1 MTISIDDIKKLRAQT
16 GAGMMDAKKAL
27 EQAEGNYDKA
37 IENLRKAGMASAAK
51 RSDRVASQGVIE
63 TYLHGGRIGVMVEI
77 NCETDF
83 VARTDDFKTFA
94 HDVAMH
100 IAASAPEYLTPA
112 DVPAEVVAKE
122 REIYAAEVAGKPAE
136 IMDKI
141 VEGKLEK
148 YYSQVCLLNQGF
160 VRDPDTTIEQLL
172 TATIAKT
179 GENMVIRRYVRFE
192 LGFAD

>member
-27 EQAEGNYDKA
+27 EEAEGNYDKA

-141 VEGKLEK
+141 VDGKLEK
-148 YYSQVCLLNQGF
+148 YYSQVCLLKQGF
-160 VRDPDTTIEQLL
+160 VKDPDTTIEQLL

-179 GENMVIRRYVRFE
+179 GENMVIRRYVRYE
-192 LGFAD
+192 LGLAD